1 MGLPLPERDCKREQE
16 MVRMPM
22 SLRIRNQGEKAKSE
36 KDQEGRRQKVV
47 TWSQKEKC
55 VSRESKDIN
64 VSLALRD
71 RFENR
76 ELTVGF
82 K

>member
-1 MGLPLPERDCKREQE
+1 
-16 MVRMPM
+16 MPM
-22 SLRIRNQGEKAKSE
+22 SLRIRDQGEKAESE
-36 KDQEGRRQKVV
+36 KEGKEEGRRQKVV

-55 VSRESKDIN
+55 VSRESEDIN
-64 VSLALRD
+64 MSLAPRH
-71 RFENR
+71 RVENR